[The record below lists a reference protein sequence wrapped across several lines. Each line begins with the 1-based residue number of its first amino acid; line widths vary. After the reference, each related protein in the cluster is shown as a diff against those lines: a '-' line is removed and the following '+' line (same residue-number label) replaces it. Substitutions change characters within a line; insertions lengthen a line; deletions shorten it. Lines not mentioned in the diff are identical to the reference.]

1 MTMMDFDPTLPLR
14 DSQHERFAQ
23 LLAAGSSQTE
33 AYVGAGYEEHA
44 SNASRLSRNDKV
56 QARILWLKQQAES
69 DCVLTIAEKRR
80 ICREIATQGENRDRL
95 NAIKVDNDLAFD
107 GSEANKTPTIVVKI
121 GGFDDDDD

>member
-1 MTMMDFDPTLPLR
+1 MMDFDPTLPLR

-23 LLAAGSSQTE
+23 LLAAGSSQTQ
-33 AYVGAGYEEHA
+33 AYAGAGYEEDA
-44 SNASRLSRNDKV
+44 GNASRLTRNDKV
-56 QARILWLKQQAES
+56 AQRVLHLKKLGETE
-69 DCVLTIAEKRR
+69 CVLTIAEKRR